1 MTSFAAV
8 FKVTT
13 QNRLRLLNKLLLIN
27 LMVIVISF
35 LLTLFSQRI
44 RPYWSLSLFFNILF
58 WIAVFEIVVL
68 VAIIVSSRNCLRSNR
83 FRLIPISDIKLYL
96 ADLSSSVIGVVY
108 ASFCQWVAVILSI
121 IILWLGF
128 PHNKAGADFRSGF
141 WLGFKK
147 GSAYSGGLSSTL
159 LSILAMIL
167 IILLVHLVDF
177 LSTTLLNYVPG
188 GAQKMVK
195 LVVYVVVIMLVVYVI
210 FNIIRIL
217 YSLYQG
223 NFLKQ
228 APSFWMTDGLMVIF
242 IVIIGSINLGLLPK
256 VETTR

>member
-1 MTSFAAV
+1 M
-8 FKVTT
+8 
-13 QNRLRLLNKLLLIN
+13 
-27 LMVIVISF
+27 
-35 LLTLFSQRI
+35 
-44 RPYWSLSLFFNILF
+44 
-58 WIAVFEIVVL
+58 
-68 VAIIVSSRNCLRSNR
+68 
-83 FRLIPISDIKLYL
+83 
-96 ADLSSSVIGVVY
+96 
-108 ASFCQWVAVILSI
+108 
-121 IILWLGF
+121 
-128 PHNKAGADFRSGF
+128 
-141 WLGFKK
+141 
-147 GSAYSGGLSSTL
+147 

-228 APSFWMTDGLMVIF
+228 ASSFWMTDGLMVIF